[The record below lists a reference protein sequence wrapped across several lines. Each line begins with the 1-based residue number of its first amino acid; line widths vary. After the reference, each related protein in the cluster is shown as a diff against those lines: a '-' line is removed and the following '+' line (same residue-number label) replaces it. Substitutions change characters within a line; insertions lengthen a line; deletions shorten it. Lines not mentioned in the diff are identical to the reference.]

1 MSAGIFDVQPKTEAS
16 VTPLRDDEGM
26 PLAMRLLWLLVA
38 LVGSGVI
45 GILAG
50 LVTAAVTESIE
61 KGLGAGGVAT
71 IGAATV
77 SIAAMVFLHG
87 AGTKG

>member
-1 MSAGIFDVQPKTEAS
+1 MQPKAEAS
-16 VTPLRDDEGM
+16 AMPIKHDEGM
-26 PLAMRLLWLLVA
+26 PLTTRLLWLLMA
-38 LVGSGVI
+38 LVSSGVI

-50 LVTAAVTESIE
+50 LVTAAVTENVE

-71 IGAATV
+71 IGTATV

-87 AGTKG
+87 AGPKG